1 MVEQVRRINA
11 QYDLNLTEDEIRRI
25 AREAE
30 EAEKV
35 LRRLYEMDLGQTRPI
50 LGIAKSA
57 RASAAKRGRK

>member
-11 QYDLNLTEDEIRRI
+11 RYDLNLTEDEIRRI

-35 LRRLYEMDLGQTRPI
+35 LRCLYEVDLGQTRPI
-50 LGIAKSA
+50 MSVVKYA
-57 RASAAKRGRK
+57 RVGATKRVQK